1 MSMTIQVRV
10 ARERSLPFDP
20 FDKASP
26 PHAPNEETVA
36 AIKAADR
43 GELVHVGHPS
53 DLIAELD
60 AD

>member
-20 FDKASP
+20 SDKASP

-36 AIKAADR
+36 AIKADR